1 MTRLLADA
9 LKYIESS
16 FLIETKVLQEMDE
29 YLPFQLRKRA
39 NLCIVSIDYRKFM
52 VLTIDDPEQLMSN
65 NFVHLKRLAA
75 QSDFPLII
83 VTSELTVELKNISKQ
98 QKNGLIIPNRYVSM
112 PSLML
117 QSETKDAISE
127 RWVDTESSYG
137 IIPSYLLVYY
147 LSGYF
152 EDGFN
157 STDILGLLG
166 VSKMAFSRAVKE
178 LLSHKLISETS
189 YGRSSHFRFI
199 ESRKRIWNHHRH
211 RISPLSTGFVP
222 VRNETVKAV
231 EVFFSGESAL
241 SKYTLLG
248 SPSRPFLGKC
258 LTDKDRYM
266 RPITPAT
273 MKGDYFFKILNV
285 LEDAEYYHSH
295 IEGFAMLQIFPYQ
308 PAIQNDALNN
318 VFLLFSRFNTTDLRV
333 KSSYNELEEHV
344 YSNLK
349 D

>member
-1 MTRLLADA
+1 MKSLLADA

-16 FLIETKVLQEMDE
+16 FLIDTKILQEIDE
-29 YLPFQLRKRA
+29 YLPFQLRKSA
-39 NLCIVSIDYRKFM
+39 TLCIVSIDDREFM
-52 VLTIDDPEQLMSN
+52 VLTVEDPELLVSN
-65 NFVHLKRLAA
+65 NFVHLKRLEAK
-75 QSDFPLII
+75 SDLSFIV
-83 VTSELTVELKNISKQ
+83 VTSKLTFELKNISKQ
-98 QKNGLIIPNRYVSM
+98 LKNGLIIPGRYVSM

-117 QSETKDAISE
+117 QSESKDVISD

-137 IIPSYLLVYY
+137 IIPSYLLTYY

-152 EDGFN
+152 DDGFN
-157 STDILGLLG
+157 SLDILELLG

-189 YGRSSHFRFI
+189 SGRSSHFRFT
-199 ESRKRIWNHHRH
+199 ESRKRVWNHYRH
-211 RISPLSTGFVP
+211 RVSPLSTGFVP
-222 VRNETVKAV
+222 VRNETLKAA

-285 LEDAEYYHSH
+285 LDDAEYYHTL
-295 IEGFAMLQIFPYQ
+295 IEGFSMLQVFPYQ
-308 PAIQNDALNN
+308 PAIQKDALNK

-333 KSSYNELEEHV
+333 KSSYNELEDQV
-344 YSNLK
+344 YSYLK

>member
-1 MTRLLADA
+1 MKSLLADA

-16 FLIETKVLQEMDE
+16 FLIDTKILQEMDE
-29 YLPFQLRKRA
+29 YLPFQLKKCA
-39 NLCIVSIDYRKFM
+39 TLSIVSIDERKFM
-52 VLTIDDPEQLMSN
+52 VLTVEDPDLLISN
-65 NFVHLKRLAA
+65 NFLHLKRLEAK
-75 QSDFPLII
+75 SDLPLIL
-83 VTSELTVELKNISKQ
+83 VTSELTFELKNISKQ
-98 QKNGLIIPNRYVSM
+98 LKNGLIIPDRYVSM

-117 QSETKDAISE
+117 QSELKNIIPE

-137 IIPSYLLVYY
+137 IIPSYLLTYY

-157 STDILGLLG
+157 SLDILALLG
-166 VSKMAFSRAVKE
+166 ISKMSFSRAVKE

-189 YGRSSHFRFI
+189 YGRGSHFQFI
-199 ESRKRIWNHHRH
+199 ESRKKIWNHYRH

-222 VRNETVKAV
+222 VRNETIKAV
-231 EVFFSGESAL
+231 EIFHSGESAL

-248 SPSRPFLGKC
+248 SPSRPFLGRC

-273 MKGDYFFKILNV
+273 MKGDYFFKILN
-285 LEDAEYYHSH
+285 LLDDAEYYHTR
-295 IEGFAMLQIFPYQ
+295 IEGFAMLQVFPYQ
-308 PAIQNDALNN
+308 PVIQNDALNK

-333 KSSYNELEEHV
+333 KSSYNELEDQV

>member
-1 MTRLLADA
+1 MKRLLAEA

-16 FLIETKVLQEMDE
+16 FLINTKILQEMDE
-29 YLPFQLRKRA
+29 YLPFQLRRSA
-39 NLCIVSIDYRKFM
+39 NLCIVSIDYKEFM
-52 VLTIDDPEQLMSN
+52 VLTIDTPEQLLSN
-65 NFVHLKRLAA
+65 NFVHLKRLEAK
-75 QSDFPLII
+75 SDLPLII
-83 VTSELTVELKNISKQ
+83 VTSELTFELKNISKQ
-98 QKNGLIIPNRYVSM
+98 QKNGLIIPGRYVSM
-112 PSLML
+112 PPLML
-117 QSETKDAISE
+117 QSETKSVISE
-127 RWVDTESSYG
+127 RWADTESSYG

-157 STDILGLLG
+157 SIDILELLG

-199 ESRKRIWNHHRH
+199 ESRKRIWNQYRH
-211 RISPLSTGFVP
+211 RVSPLSTGFVP
-222 VRNETVKAV
+222 VRNETLKAA
-231 EVFFSGESAL
+231 EVFLSGESAL

-308 PAIQNDALNN
+308 PAIQNDALDK

-333 KSSYNELEEHV
+333 KSSYSELEEQV

>member
-1 MTRLLADA
+1 MKSLLPDA

-16 FLIETKVLQEMDE
+16 FLIDTKILQGMDE
-29 YLPFQLRKRA
+29 YLPFQLRKSA
-39 NLCIVSIDYRKFM
+39 TLCIASIDDREFM
-52 VLTIDDPEQLMSN
+52 VLTIDAPELLAPN
-65 NFVHLKRLAA
+65 NFLHLKRLEAK
-75 QSDFPLII
+75 SDLPLIV

-98 QKNGLIIPNRYVSM
+98 LKNGLIIPGRYVSM

-117 QSETKDAISE
+117 QNEKKDVISE

-137 IIPSYLLVYY
+137 IIPSYLLTYY

-152 EDGFN
+152 DDGFN
-157 STDILGLLG
+157 SMDILGLLG

-199 ESRKRIWNHHRH
+199 ESRKRIWNHYRH
-211 RISPLSTGFVP
+211 RFSPLSTGFVP
-222 VRNETVKAV
+222 VRNENFKTT
-231 EVFFSGESAL
+231 EFFLSGESAL

-248 SPSRPFLGKC
+248 SPPRPFLGKC

-285 LEDAEYYHSH
+285 LDDAEHYHSH

-308 PAIQNDALNN
+308 PVIQNDALNK

-333 KSSYNELEEHV
+333 KSSYSELEEKV

>member
-1 MTRLLADA
+1 MKSLLADA

-16 FLIETKVLQEMDE
+16 FLIDTKILQGMDE
-29 YLPFQLRKRA
+29 YLPFQLRKSA
-39 NLCIVSIDYRKFM
+39 TLCIVSIDDKEFM
-52 VLTIDDPEQLMSN
+52 VLTIEDPELLVSN
-65 NFVHLKRLAA
+65 NFVHLKRLEAK
-75 QSDFPLII
+75 SDLSLII
-83 VTSELTVELKNISKQ
+83 VTSELTFELKNISKQ
-98 QKNGLIIPNRYVSM
+98 LKNGLIVPGRYISM

-117 QSETKDAISE
+117 QSETKNVISD

-137 IIPSYLLVYY
+137 IIPSYLLTYY

-152 EDGFN
+152 DNGFN
-157 STDILGLLG
+157 SIDILGLLG
-166 VSKMAFSRAVKE
+166 ISKMAFSRAVKE

-199 ESRKRIWNHHRH
+199 ESRKRIWNHYRH
-211 RISPLSTGFVP
+211 RVSPLSTGFIP
-222 VRNETVKAV
+222 VRDETIQAA
-231 EVFFSGESAL
+231 EVFLSGESAL

-248 SPSRPFLGKC
+248 SPSRPFWGKC

-285 LEDAEYYHSH
+285 LDDAEYYHTH
-295 IEGFAMLQIFPYQ
+295 IEGFAMLQVFPYQ
-308 PAIQNDALNN
+308 PAIQNNALNK

-333 KSSYNELEEHV
+333 KSSYIELEEQV

>member
-1 MTRLLADA
+1 MKNLLADA

-16 FLIETKVLQEMDE
+16 FLINTKILQGMDE
-29 YLPFQLRKRA
+29 HLPFQLRKSA
-39 NLCIVSIDYRKFM
+39 TLSIVSIDDREFM
-52 VLTIDDPEQLMSN
+52 ALTTEDPELLVSN
-65 NFVHLKRLAA
+65 NFVHLRRLEAK
-75 QSDFPLII
+75 SDLSLII
-83 VTSELTVELKNISKQ
+83 VTSELTFELKNISKQ
-98 QKNGLIIPNRYVSM
+98 LKNGLIIPGRYVSM

-117 QSETKDAISE
+117 QSETKDAIPE

-137 IIPSYLLVYY
+137 IIPSYLLTYY

-152 EDGFN
+152 DDGFN
-157 STDILGLLG
+157 SFDILELLE

-189 YGRSSHFRFI
+189 YGRSSHFQFI
-199 ESRKRIWNHHRH
+199 ESRKKVWNHYRH

-222 VRNETVKAV
+222 VRHETLNAEK
-231 EVFFSGESAL
+231 VFLSGESAL
-241 SKYTLLG
+241 SRYTLLG
-248 SPSRPFLGKC
+248 SPSRPFLGRC

-285 LEDAEYYHSH
+285 LNDAEYYHTH
-295 IEGFAMLQIFPYQ
+295 IEGFVMLQIFPYQ
-308 PAIQNDALNN
+308 PAIQNDALNK
-318 VFLLFSRFNTTDLRV
+318 VFLLFSRLNTADLRV
-333 KSSYNELEEHV
+333 KSSYVELEEQV

>member
-1 MTRLLADA
+1 MKSLLADA

-16 FLIETKVLQEMDE
+16 FLIDTKILQGMDE
-29 YLPFQLRKRA
+29 YLPFQLRKSA
-39 NLCIVSIDYRKFM
+39 TLCSVSIDDREFM
-52 VLTIDDPEQLMSN
+52 VLTVDNPELLMSTN
-65 NFVHLKRLAA
+65 LVHLKRLDAK
-75 QSDFPLII
+75 SDLPLII

-98 QKNGLIIPNRYVSM
+98 LKKGLIIPGRYVSM

-117 QSETKDAISE
+117 QSETKNVISE

-137 IIPSYLLVYY
+137 IIPSYLIAYY

-152 EDGFN
+152 DSGFN
-157 STDILGLLG
+157 SMDIVGLLG

-178 LLSHKLISETS
+178 LLSHKLISES
-189 YGRSSHFRFI
+189 SCGRSSHFRFI
-199 ESRKRIWNHHRH
+199 EPRKRIWNHYRH

-222 VRNETVKAV
+222 VRNEIIKAA
-231 EVFFSGESAL
+231 EVFLSGESAL
-241 SKYTLLG
+241 SKYTLLS

-273 MKGDYFFKILNV
+273 MQGDYFFKILNV
-285 LEDAEYYHSH
+285 LEDAEYYHTH
-295 IEGFAMLQIFPYQ
+295 IEGFAMLQVFPYQ
-308 PAIQNDALNN
+308 PAIQHDTLNK
-318 VFLLFSRFNTTDLRV
+318 VFLLFSRFNATDLRV
-333 KSSYNELEEHV
+333 KSSYSELEDQV

>member
-1 MTRLLADA
+1 MKSLLADA

-16 FLIETKVLQEMDE
+16 FLIDTKILQEMDE
-29 YLPFQLRKRA
+29 YLPFQLRKSA
-39 NLCIVSIDYRKFM
+39 TLCIVSIDDKEFM
-52 VLTIDDPEQLMSN
+52 VLTIEDPELLVSN
-65 NFVHLKRLAA
+65 NFLHLKRLEAK
-75 QSDFPLII
+75 SDLSLII
-83 VTSELTVELKNISKQ
+83 VTSELTFELKNISKQ
-98 QKNGLIIPNRYVSM
+98 LKNGLIVPGRYISM

-117 QSETKDAISE
+117 QSETKNVISD

-137 IIPSYLLVYY
+137 IIPSYLLTYY

-152 EDGFN
+152 DNGFN
-157 STDILGLLG
+157 SIDILGLLG

-199 ESRKRIWNHHRH
+199 ESRKRIWNHYRH
-211 RISPLSTGFVP
+211 RVSPLSTGFVP
-222 VRNETVKAV
+222 VRNETIQAA
-231 EVFFSGESAL
+231 EVFLSGESAL

-248 SPSRPFLGKC
+248 SPSRPFWGKC
-258 LTDKDRYM
+258 LTDKDRCM

-285 LEDAEYYHSH
+285 LDDAEHYHTH
-295 IEGFAMLQIFPYQ
+295 IEGFAMLQVFPYQ
-308 PAIQNDALNN
+308 PAIQNDALNK

-333 KSSYNELEEHV
+333 KSSYIELEEQV